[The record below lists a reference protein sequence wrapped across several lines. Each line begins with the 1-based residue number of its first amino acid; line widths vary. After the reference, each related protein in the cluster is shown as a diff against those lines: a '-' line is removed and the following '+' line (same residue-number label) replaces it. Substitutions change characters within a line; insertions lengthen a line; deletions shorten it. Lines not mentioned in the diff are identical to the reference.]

1 MFQLSHPY
9 LNTGKTIVLT
19 IQMFVGKVMSLLYN
33 MLSRFVIAFLPRS
46 KHLLISWLQSPSTV
60 IFELILH
67 CFIIVSGGILT
78 IQFLSLSCH
87 GTLKCRGVG
96 RVYFPK
102 PIDVGAGLV
111 TCSGQQDVGRS
122 DSVLVQARALWS
134 CEPLR
139 EEPVPCDP
147 RTMWRHI
154 EQNWNQKCWLLA
166 QEIQSMKQSHP
177 TWPAN
182 TGQKEKHAAAS
193 HWILCCLSSLILT
206 TNTNNTV
213 QLIWLKI

>member
-1 MFQLSHPY
+1 MAAVTICSDLWTNTTLSYYSEWRHFHY
-9 LNTGKTIVLT
+9 C
-19 IQMFVGKVMSLLYN
+19 IQS
-33 MLSRFVIAFLPRS
+33 
-46 KHLLISWLQSPSTV
+46 
-60 IFELILH
+60 
-67 CFIIVSGGILT
+67 
-78 IQFLSLSCH
+78 LSLSCH
-87 GTLKCRGVG
+87 ATLKCRGVG

-102 PIDVGAGLV
+102 PVYVGAGTV

-147 RTMWRHI
+147 RRMWRHI

-166 QEIQSMKQSHP
+166 QEIQSRKQSHP

-182 TGQKEKHAAAS
+182 TGQKEKRAAAS
-193 HWILCCLSSLILT
+193 HWILCCLSSSFWQQIPT
-206 TNTNNTV
+206 I
-213 QLIWLKI
+213 QYS